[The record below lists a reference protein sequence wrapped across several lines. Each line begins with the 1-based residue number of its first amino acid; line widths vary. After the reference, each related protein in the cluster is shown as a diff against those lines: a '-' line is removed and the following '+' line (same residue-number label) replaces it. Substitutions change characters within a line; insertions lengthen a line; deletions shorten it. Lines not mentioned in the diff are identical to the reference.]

1 MATDPQH
8 TPSLDDVYH
17 LVSLMHEELKLVKSE
32 ITLTR
37 HETQSLQRQF
47 SMEAATNANN
57 MASLFHRFDAIE
69 RDIAT
74 LFRHVV
80 GGEES

>member
-1 MATDPQH
+1 
-8 TPSLDDVYH
+8 
-17 LVSLMHEELKLVKSE
+17 
-32 ITLTR
+32 
-37 HETQSLQRQF
+37 
-47 SMEAATNANN
+47 MEAATNANN

-80 GGEES
+80 GSEES